1 MRALWCL
8 ALLAVA
14 APVAARDPLIGP
26 KAHYYGPL
34 KNWHGVG
41 YKHQIQKDGSWRVL
55 AESRINDGSGFAFNV
70 AMYRT
75 AELAREQGF
84 RYVQLISG
92 YGTRTFF
99 GQESATVI
107 ARPSA
112 SPAQPTGCKPKRC
125 YTADVATLLTMLGGP
140 AGDQPGVAVPSY
152 LDEYGHTVTITGF
165 GIAAV
170 SADGVVRP
178 EPLPPGAKPFPT
190 RVASGPAFVLAAAPP
205 VPSAV
210 GSNVAPAPVRA
221 LPPYRPS
228 VADEPSFADRLRAA
242 QPVRGGDKRQGWT
255 ISE

>member
-34 KNWHGVG
+34 KTWHGVG
-41 YKHQIQKDGSWRVL
+41 YKHEVQKDGTWRVL
-55 AESRINDGSGFAFNV
+55 ANSRINDGIGFAFNV

-92 YGTRTFF
+92 YGTKTNF

-112 SPAQPTGCKPKRC
+112 SPSRNALSH
-125 YTADVATLLTMLGGP
+125 A
-140 AGDQPGVAVPSY
+140 PSP
-152 LDEYGHTVTITGF
+152 
-165 GIAAV
+165 V
-170 SADGVVRP
+170 SA
-178 EPLPPGAKPFPT
+178 
-190 RVASGPAFVLAAAPP
+190 
-205 VPSAV
+205 
-210 GSNVAPAPVRA
+210 
-221 LPPYRPS
+221 
-228 VADEPSFADRLRAA
+228 
-242 QPVRGGDKRQGWT
+242 
-255 ISE
+255 